1 MQCIFFFISLLCLQS
16 LHKLICKH
24 ISNHTVLSILHAL
37 VFSVSLSS
45 SLTYTH
51 THKNTQA
58 YNSHHSKTQGM
69 VTFLLSGMLSA
80 PEKTMLK
87 YWHSESRKKPKARER
102 APNQRDRNEMISW
115 STDSRGKK
123 KNVSVN
129 N

>member
-51 THKNTQA
+51 THI
-58 YNSHHSKTQGM
+58 KTHRHTIHTIQRHKGWSPSCS
-69 VTFLLSGMLSA
+69 VGCFLHLK
-80 PEKTMLK
+80 KTMLK

-123 KNVSVN
+123 KKCKCE
-129 N
+129 

>member
-16 LHKLICKH
+16 LHKRICKH
-24 ISNHTVLSILHAL
+24 ISNHTVLSILHMHWC
-37 VFSVSLSS
+37 SLSLS
-45 SLTYTH
+45 PPLSQTH

-58 YNSHHSKTQGM
+58 HNSKTQGM

-80 PEKTMLK
+80 PEKTILK

-102 APNQRDRNEMISW
+102 APNQRDRDEMISW

-123 KNVSVN
+123 KCRCE
-129 N
+129 